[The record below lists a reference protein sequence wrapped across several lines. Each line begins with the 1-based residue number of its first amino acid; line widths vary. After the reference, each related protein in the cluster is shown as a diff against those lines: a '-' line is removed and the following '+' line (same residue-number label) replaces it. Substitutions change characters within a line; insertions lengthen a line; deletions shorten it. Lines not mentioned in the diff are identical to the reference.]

1 MTSFYKLFSRTGGQ
15 SVIDLLHIKL
25 NRHKEREIFRYTGI
39 RDICR
44 NNSFTY
50 LCTFDFHLLIIR
62 VEQRDS
68 TALI

>member
-1 MTSFYKLFSRTGGQ
+1 M
-15 SVIDLLHIKL
+15 IDLLHIKL

-44 NNSFTY
+44 DNSFTY